1 MKYNIKTMRWSL
13 NIVICKAIDSV
24 KQLDHLCGSFE
35 SPDNFSNFWIEKF
48 KEKDNV
54 SINFKFIT
62 SLSVLQYVAAHLFI
76 DVL

>member
-1 MKYNIKTMRWSL
+1 MKYNIKTMRCSL
-13 NIVICKAIDSV
+13 NIEICKAIDSV

-48 KEKDNV
+48 KEKGV
-54 SINFKFIT
+54 SINFKFFT

>member
-48 KEKDNV
+48 KEKGV
-54 SINFKFIT
+54 SINFKFFT